1 MPAVRVRFL
10 APGLFC
16 VLRRPTKNI
25 HEVPMSKSV
34 LLSRSARFCA
44 GRVPLP
50 PLLTSA
56 PILGNLSFPKSNKA
70 CRSLR
75 QRPTLEKRAA
85 FSVSATERKRAV
97 PPAGCGYILAEQ
109 RPDVRETQA
118 ALFEPGSVVP
128 PFLFPILKSNR
139 WLMSHSISLSR
150 SAALCG
156 GFLPLELLA
165 RKLDRFGE
173 AEALQA
179 LLRLPLSLSS
189 RVRWTM
195 RGTTLSVEVAA

>member
-1 MPAVRVRFL
+1 
-10 APGLFC
+10 
-16 VLRRPTKNI
+16 
-25 HEVPMSKSV
+25 MSHSIS
-34 LLSRSARFCA
+34 LSRSARFCA

-109 RPDVRETQA
+109 RPGVREAPA
-118 ALFEPGSVVP
+118 ALLEPGSVVP
-128 PFLFPILKSNR
+128 PFCFQNPKSNR

-156 GFLPLELLA
+156 GSLPLELLA

>member
-1 MPAVRVRFL
+1 MPAVLVRFL

-25 HEVPMSKSV
+25 REVS
-34 LLSRSARFCA
+34 
-44 GRVPLP
+44 
-50 PLLTSA
+50 
-56 PILGNLSFPKSNKA
+56 
-70 CRSLR
+70 
-75 QRPTLEKRAA
+75 
-85 FSVSATERKRAV
+85 
-97 PPAGCGYILAEQ
+97 
-109 RPDVRETQA
+109 
-118 ALFEPGSVVP
+118 
-128 PFLFPILKSNR
+128 
-139 WLMSHSISLSR
+139 MSHSISLSR

-173 AEALQA
+173 AEAVQA

>member
-1 MPAVRVRFL
+1 
-10 APGLFC
+10 
-16 VLRRPTKNI
+16 
-25 HEVPMSKSV
+25 MSK
-34 LLSRSARFCA
+34 
-44 GRVPLP
+44 
-50 PLLTSA
+50 T
-56 PILGNLSFPKSNKA
+56 IL
-70 CRSLR
+70 
-75 QRPTLEKRAA
+75 
-85 FSVSATERKRAV
+85 
-97 PPAGCGYILAEQ
+97 
-109 RPDVRETQA
+109 
-118 ALFEPGSVVP
+118 
-128 PFLFPILKSNR
+128 
-139 WLMSHSISLSR
+139 LSR

>member
-1 MPAVRVRFL
+1 MTFPGLSPIFESPNLVRRDRRLPPPQAGRKERFL
-10 APGLFC
+10 
-16 VLRRPTKNI
+16 
-25 HEVPMSKSV
+25 
-34 LLSRSARFCA
+34 
-44 GRVPLP
+44 
-50 PLLTSA
+50 
-56 PILGNLSFPKSNKA
+56 
-70 CRSLR
+70 
-75 QRPTLEKRAA
+75 
-85 FSVSATERKRAV
+85 VSTATNALQMYPVDVVTYWRK
-97 PPAGCGYILAEQ
+97 Q

>member
-1 MPAVRVRFL
+1 
-10 APGLFC
+10 
-16 VLRRPTKNI
+16 
-25 HEVPMSKSV
+25 MSKSV

-56 PILGNLSFPKSNKA
+56 PILGNLSFPKPKEA

-97 PPAGCGYILAEQ
+97 SPVGCGYILAEQ

-118 ALFEPGSVVP
+118 ASFGPGSVVS
-128 PFLFPILKSNR
+128 PFLFPNPKTKR

>member
-1 MPAVRVRFL
+1 
-10 APGLFC
+10 
-16 VLRRPTKNI
+16 
-25 HEVPMSKSV
+25 MSKSI

-97 PPAGCGYILAEQ
+97 SPVGCGYILAEQ
-109 RPDVRETQA
+109 RPGVRETPA
-118 ALFEPGSVVP
+118 ALHWPGSVVSAFFCTP
-128 PFLFPILKSNR
+128 IPKQCRCIMLRFL
-139 WLMSHSISLSR
+139 
-150 SAALCG
+150 
-156 GFLPLELLA
+156 
-165 RKLDRFGE
+165 
-173 AEALQA
+173 
-179 LLRLPLSLSS
+179 LSS
-189 RVRWTM
+189 RFLRL
-195 RGTTLSVEVAA
+195 RYRLNSLAERFASVLALAAVFFMAFVGVTA

>member
-1 MPAVRVRFL
+1 MSGYGIF
-10 APGLFC
+10 FC
-16 VLRRPTKNI
+16 IFP
-25 HEVPMSKSV
+25 
-34 LLSRSARFCA
+34 
-44 GRVPLP
+44 PLP

-56 PILGNLSFPKSNKA
+56 PTLGTLNFPKHYKA

-85 FSVSATERKRAV
+85 FSVSATDALRAFGPWDAV
-97 PPAGCGYILAEQ
+97 TYWRNNVLMFVRLR
-109 RPDVRETQA
+109 RPCSGRG
-118 ALFEPGSVVP
+118 ALFRL
-128 PFLFPILKSNR
+128 FLFPTPKHYR
-139 WLMSHSISLSR
+139 WLMYHSISLSR

-165 RKLDRFGE
+165 RKLARFGE
-173 AEALQA
+173 SEALQA

-195 RGTTLSVEVAA
+195 YGTSLSVEVAA